1 MRELENEKDGDE
13 EELIDSRD
21 VSDSFDDGRD
31 M

>member
-1 MRELENEKDGDE
+1 MRELENEKDDDE

-21 VSDSFDDGRD
+21 VSDSFDDERD